1 MIKPTALVLILAYDL
16 QIASVNDNKNKFV
29 LDTNIVKEQSLNKST
44 MEYNYITTEDYI
56 KEKVQQTLESMIKK
70 GLTE

>member
-1 MIKPTALVLILAYDL
+1 MIKPTALVLILAHNL

-56 KEKVQQTLESMIKK
+56 KEKVQQSLESMIKD